1 MRNRREDFMVWGA
14 SLGIHAVLLLLL
26 SLTGIFSM
34 AAHEPKDLT
43 EVALYDVSGGDEGGG
58 GVPREKPAR
67 NRRLRKWKLRWMKW
81 LFQRKTSRQW
91 KKRKNSKALL
101 PRQHLGRPE
110 KKIMGL
116 AAGPAVVP
124 AMEMAVEREMDQAA
138 GPAPAMEAVAAVQ
151 PIRML

>member
-26 SLTGIFSM
+26 SFTGIFSM

-58 GVPREKPAR
+58 GGSQGEASPEPAAPEVETSVDEVAIPEENVPAVEKKKEQQGPAP
-67 NRRLRKWKLRWMKW
+67 
-81 LFQRKTSRQW
+81 QTVSGT
-91 KKRKNSKALL
+91 A
-101 PRQHLGRPE
+101 GE
-110 KKIMGL
+110 KIMGL

-124 AMEMAVEREMDQAA
+124 AMEMAAEREMDPAA

>member
-34 AAHEPKDLT
+34 AAYEPKDLT

-58 GVPREKPAR
+58 GGSQGEASPEPAAPEVETSVDEVAIPEENVPAVE
-67 NRRLRKWKLRWMKW
+67 
-81 LFQRKTSRQW
+81 
-91 KKRKNSKALL
+91 KRKNSKALF
-101 PRQHLGRPE
+101 PRQHLGRSE
-110 KKIMGL
+110 KKVMGL

-124 AMEMAVEREMDQAA
+124 AMEMAAEREMDPAA